1 MPKDKV
7 KEKTLN
13 EKIRFTNKVIKDG
26 LRNVASHHIQSF
38 DYGMST
44 CLPRICKYLLP
55 VEVSQLSATKDSV

>member
-7 KEKTLN
+7 KDKTLN

-38 DYGMST
+38 DYSMQTG
-44 CLPRICKYLLP
+44 LPRICKYMLP
-55 VEVSQLSATKDSV
+55 VEVAQLSATKDAI